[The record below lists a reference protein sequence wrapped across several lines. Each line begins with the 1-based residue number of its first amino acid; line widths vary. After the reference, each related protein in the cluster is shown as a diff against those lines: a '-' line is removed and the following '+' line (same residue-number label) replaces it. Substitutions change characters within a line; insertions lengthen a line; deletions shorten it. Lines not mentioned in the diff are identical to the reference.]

1 MDANTK
7 CIDGQCDCVPEY
19 GSQTCDCELGFYLLN
34 GQCTECN
41 CNINGVS
48 YENWTIL
55 SQFDQLHLPCEDTTG
70 NCIGQCHPGYTGSKC
85 DTCAENYEIGYNLS
99 TFFRT
104 EFVTCRKSCPEGYDL
119 PNQGFFMDFPYNITN
134 FDYYDDFQANQS
146 HDQHYNTYPH
156 LCFFASSESLDYNS
170 AKAACAAKSNGI
182 LFEPKSQNSLEAVIV
197 EAEVSEEYWIG
208 ITFDGNWQYDSNA
221 EMVLWFDGI
230 NGSEFSCANA
240 HINSDEVLTI
250 NGDCNEAKKYICQ
263 TVSIVDQL

>member
-1 MDANTK
+1 
-7 CIDGQCDCVPEY
+7 
-19 GSQTCDCELGFYLLN
+19 
-34 GQCTECN
+34 
-41 CNINGVS
+41 
-48 YENWTIL
+48 
-55 SQFDQLHLPCEDTTG
+55 
-70 NCIGQCHPGYTGSKC
+70 
-85 DTCAENYEIGYNLS
+85 
-99 TFFRT
+99 
-104 EFVTCRKSCPEGYDL
+104 
-119 PNQGFFMDFPYNITN
+119 MDFPYNITN

-170 AKAACAAKSNGI
+170 AKASCAAKSNGI
-182 LFEPKSQNSLEAVIV
+182 LFEPKNQNSLEAIIV

-230 NGSEFSCANA
+230 NDSEFSCVNA